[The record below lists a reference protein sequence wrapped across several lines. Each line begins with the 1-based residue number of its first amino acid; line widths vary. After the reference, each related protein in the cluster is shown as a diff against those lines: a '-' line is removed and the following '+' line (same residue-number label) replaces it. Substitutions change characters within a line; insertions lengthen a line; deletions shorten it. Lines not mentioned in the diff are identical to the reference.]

1 MLPAWLVWSTVGYL
15 AKDFLP
21 IPGLAKPPPAPAS
34 PPPQQPFVGFVPN
47 AIQHEPPQL
56 VLRAPIDPALPMDPG
71 IDEETERAVLK
82 ALQDENVKDILGF
95 AQSISHQGDPYGFGY
110 YPQAASMLRYHARLV
125 QQAKT
130 AMGIAETQAKETQAK
145 ETQNRETPKTPAPT
159 PTPPPPSETPTE
171 PAPPDSEEPV
181 EETTKTAKARAKN
194 GAAVAKA

>member
-21 IPGLAKPPPAPAS
+21 IPGFGGKPPPPPPPA
-34 PPPQQPFVGFVPN
+34 PPQQPFVGFVPN

-125 QQAKT
+125 QQAKA
-130 AMGIAETQAKETQAK
+130 AMGIAETQS
-145 ETQNRETPKTPAPT
+145 RETPKTPAPI
-159 PTPPPPSETPTE
+159 PPPPSETPTE

-181 EETTKTAKARAKN
+181 EETTKATVKTRAKN

>member
-95 AQSISHQGDPYGFGY
+95 AQSISHQGDP
-110 YPQAASMLRYHARLV
+110 QAASMLRYHARLV